1 MYYFAYGSNMDSCRL
16 WCRVQQCRGEDYA
29 VAARKAANPERAILS
44 DYHLSFSKPAR
55 RNPTREGY
63 ADIRPDASGK
73 VEGVVYAVQE
83 DVLDILDCYE
93 RTYKRTSVTVTL
105 PLSGQQVQ
113 AVTYKGRKCEEGLRP
128 SAQYMWHLITGA
140 TEHHLDTAWVDML
153 CRVETLNPPDAED
166 EQTCHH

>member
-1 MYYFAYGSNMDSCRL
+1 
-16 WCRVQQCRGEDYA
+16 
-29 VAARKAANPERAILS
+29 VAARKAANPRRAILCG
-44 DYHLSFSKPAR
+44 YCLSFTKPAG

-63 ADIRPDASGK
+63 ADIRPNASGK
-73 VEGVVYAVQE
+73 VEGVVYAVSK

-93 RTYKRTSVTVTL
+93 GVKSGDYEPTSVKVAL
-105 PLSGQQVQ
+105 PLSGQQVR
-113 AVTYKGRKCEEGLRP
+113 AVTYKGQKYTEGLRP